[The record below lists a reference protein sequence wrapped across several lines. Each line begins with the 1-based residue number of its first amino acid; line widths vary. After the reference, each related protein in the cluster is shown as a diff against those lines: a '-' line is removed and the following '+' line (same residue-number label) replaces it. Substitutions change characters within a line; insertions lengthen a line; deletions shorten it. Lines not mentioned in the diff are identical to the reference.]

1 MLFRRGLVNDAFG
14 GDWLPKP
21 KLRRTLRKSCVLEV
35 PTVGVYEVVSDVQ
48 SYQEFVPYCVKSRVL
63 HEGRRPSRV
72 QPGGEKPG
80 GKEDQDQGHALT
92 EFDAELQI
100 GFRLFHESHV
110 SRVTCVR
117 PRGDDGSGGYVRAEA
132 LPGGLCDSLVS
143 LWSFEPTKSGGCK
156 LSFHV
161 DFEISNPLHAAAIA
175 GFFEQVTLQQMDAF
189 ISRSRRLHHE
199 AAARPVLGP
208 RAGSGGAG
216 AGAEAD
222 DDGEG
227 STLEARLS
235 RCFDRH
241 KGTVERR
248 GRGGNGGGGTAVGL
262 GLAEF
267 SSCCRSLAREGLG
280 PFERISSTPVLLASC
295 FASFDRSG
303 DGVVGRGGFVRGC
316 SLLCEED
323 RERKARLLHELFRE
337 SSGGN
342 AATVSKQDVKR
353 AFSCHLRAM
362 REMMPEVLRLEHD
375 AGGEVV
381 MCAAID
387 LLLQEA
393 EGEVEGFVDAIFGRL
408 GGDFGSGEGLG
419 VEEWT
424 RALVGADPEVADV
437 LVHWKLTMLEHILE
451 MTREGEEGE

>member
-1 MLFRRGLVNDAFG
+1 MQVEKPSSIIMAAPHACPACHRALLSQPSCERLKNQPTCSTRGSSFMLLFRRGLVNDAFG

-72 QPGGEKPG
+72 QRGEQLG
-80 GKEDQDQGHALT
+80 GKEEDQDQGHDLT

-241 KGTVERR
+241 KGTVER
-248 GRGGNGGGGTAVGL
+248 
-262 GLAEF
+262 
-267 SSCCRSLAREGLG
+267 SSL
-280 PFERISSTPVLLASC
+280 PVS
-295 FASFDRSG
+295 
-303 DGVVGRGGFVRGC
+303 V
-316 SLLCEED
+316 
-323 RERKARLLHELFRE
+323 
-337 SSGGN
+337 
-342 AATVSKQDVKR
+342 
-353 AFSCHLRAM
+353 
-362 REMMPEVLRLEHD
+362 
-375 AGGEVV
+375 
-381 MCAAID
+381 
-387 LLLQEA
+387 
-393 EGEVEGFVDAIFGRL
+393 
-408 GGDFGSGEGLG
+408 
-419 VEEWT
+419 
-424 RALVGADPEVADV
+424 
-437 LVHWKLTMLEHILE
+437 
-451 MTREGEEGE
+451 